1 MSGSLVAR
9 NLGFNRGARII
20 LEDVSFVLK
29 AGALT
34 ALLGPNGAGKTT
46 LMRLLLGLLKP
57 FAGAILLDA
66 VPINILTRRQL
77 ARRIAYVPQGHVPA
91 FPFSVAEIVAMGR
104 TPARGWGRRID
115 KEDEAAVRDALHQVG
130 MSEFATRSYAALSG
144 GERQSVLIARALAQD
159 ADILILDE
167 PAASLDFGQ
176 QTRLMRTLQALAGD
190 GKTILLS
197 VHNIDLALRWCNDCL
212 VLKDGRLLAEGTP
225 GDTLTPKMLSCLY
238 GVQIDLG
245 QGGWMVGP
253 SVGNVEA

>member
-9 NLGFNRGARII
+9 NLGFNRGARIV
-20 LEDVSFVLK
+20 LEDVSFALK
-29 AGALT
+29 AGGLT

-57 FAGAILLDA
+57 VAGAILLDA
-66 VPINILTRRQL
+66 VPITTLTRRQV

-104 TPARGWGRRID
+104 TPARGWGRQID

-176 QTRLMRTLQALAGD
+176 QTRLMRTLQALAAD
-190 GKTILLS
+190 RKTILLS
-197 VHNIDLALRWCNDCL
+197 VHNIDLALRWCSDCL
-212 VLKDGRLLAEGTP
+212 ILKDGRLLAAGTP
-225 GDTLTPKMLSCLY
+225 GDILTAKMLSRLY
-238 GVQIDLG
+238 GVQIELG
-245 QGGWMVGP
+245 QGCSMAGP